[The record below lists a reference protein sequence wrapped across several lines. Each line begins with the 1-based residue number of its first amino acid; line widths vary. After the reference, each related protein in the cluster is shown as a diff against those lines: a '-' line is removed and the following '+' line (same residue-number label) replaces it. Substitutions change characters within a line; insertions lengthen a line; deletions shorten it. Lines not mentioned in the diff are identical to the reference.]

1 MISKRNPE
9 KFEFAFY
16 DAAESRD
23 AIEKGK
29 LLVVYG
35 NGSEKNAHE
44 CTENLFETLLGIRFD
59 YNSLEKGF
67 NGKPFLPG
75 NLLNFNISHTDNAF
89 LIAIYK
95 AGEIGV
101 DLDKIRENDDLNILA
116 EYAFSPDEIAFF
128 VKKHS
133 SKTFLGI
140 WTMKE
145 AYLKATGLGM
155 VDSLH
160 SLHVVSEPGFGVID
174 KNYGSLIFGCP
185 GGETGSIV
193 FKGRMT
199 EIRLVKMSDL

>member
-9 KFEFAFY
+9 RSDFAFY
-16 DAAESRD
+16 DAAESRY

-29 LLVVYG
+29 LLIVYG
-35 NGSEKNAHE
+35 NGSEKNAHR
-44 CTENLFETLLGIRFD
+44 CAENLFETILGIRFD
-59 YNSLEKGF
+59 YLSLEKSF
-67 NGKPFLPG
+67 KGKPFLPG
-75 NLLNFNISHTDNAF
+75 NLLNFNISHTENAF

-95 AGEIGV
+95 AEEIGV
-101 DLDKIRENDDLNILA
+101 DLEKIRENDDLNSLA
-116 EYAFSPDEIAFF
+116 EYAFSPDERVFF
-128 VKKHS
+128 VKNYS
-133 SKTFLGI
+133 NKTFLGI

-174 KNYGSLIFGCP
+174 KSYGSFIFGCP

-193 FKGRMT
+193 FRGRMP
-199 EIRLVKMSDL
+199 EIRLVKISDS